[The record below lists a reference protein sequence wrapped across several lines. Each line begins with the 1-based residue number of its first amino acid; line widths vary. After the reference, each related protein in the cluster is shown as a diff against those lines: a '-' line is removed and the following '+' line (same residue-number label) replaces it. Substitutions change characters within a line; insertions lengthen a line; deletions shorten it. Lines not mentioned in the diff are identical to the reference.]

1 MNGVIDNIKLQLP
14 SKKLINLRGEIDYY
28 GASYILSEYC
38 GINLLNNPSLG
49 NVAWIHG
56 WLPDFKIDTDPRI
69 VTAQNFQ
76 NKKQLILT
84 SKLAAESYLRKNGY
98 SNTYA
103 IGLPVVYLKQ
113 RKIERLKN
121 SLLVMPGHSLDYTTH
136 NHWKFDKYVEEIE
149 QISKYFKYIYICV
162 HPSCLKHGYWAPH
175 FQAKGYKIIEGI
187 DLYDRNSLYRLQY
200 LMSTFEYVT
209 TNSFGSHIAYAAYFG
224 AKVSIYGSYA
234 EYLEEDFSNDPFYL
248 VNPDLLPKVLYL
260 TSYQKVK
267 KELNELFVEPQ
278 EAIIRQSWGEY
289 EVGLENKKKP
299 SEIKKILQLNF
310 FNSTLIDFNHYINRL
325 RVKLKIRTRL
335 KNIITKLP
343 KLHR

>member
-1 MNGVIDNIKLQLP
+1 MNGVIDNMELQLP
-14 SKKLINLRGEIDYY
+14 SKQLINLRGEIDYY
-28 GASYILSEYC
+28 GASYILSKYC
-38 GINLLNNPSLG
+38 GISLINKPSLG

-56 WLPDFKIDTDPRI
+56 WIPDFWIDTDPRL
-69 VTAQNFQ
+69 VTSQNP
-76 NKKQLILT
+76 NKEQLILT
-84 SKLAAESYLRKNGY
+84 SKLSVENYLRKNGY

-103 IGLPVVYLKQ
+103 IGLPVVYLKH

-136 NHWKFDKYVEEIE
+136 NHWKFDNYVDEIE
-149 QISKYFKYIYICV
+149 KISKYFKHIYICI

-187 DLYDRNSLYRLQY
+187 DIWDRNALCRLQY

-224 AKVSIYGSYA
+224 AKISIYGSYA
-234 EYLEEDFSNDPFYL
+234 EYREEDYSNDPFYL
-248 VNPDLLPKVLYL
+248 TNPDLLSKVIYL
-260 TSYQKVK
+260 NSYQKVK
-267 KELNELFVEPQ
+267 QEFNELFVEPQ
-278 EAIIRQSWGEY
+278 EAIIRKSWGEY

-310 FNSTLIDFNHYINRL
+310 FNSTLLDLNYYVNRL
-325 RVKLKIRTRL
+325 RGKLKIRTRL
-335 KNIITKLP
+335 KNINTKLP
-343 KLHR
+343 KLHK